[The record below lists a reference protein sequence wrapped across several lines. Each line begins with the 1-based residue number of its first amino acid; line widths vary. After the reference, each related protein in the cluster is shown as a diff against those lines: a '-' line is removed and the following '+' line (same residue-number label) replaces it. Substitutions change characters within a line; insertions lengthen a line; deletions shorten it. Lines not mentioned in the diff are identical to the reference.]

1 MIKECREGDEL
12 KKEDR
17 VWSGSK
23 NLYEEIKESWRF
35 DRKRWGGDE
44 FIKDD
49 R

>member
-23 NLYEEIKESWRF
+23 NLYEEIKVRVF
-35 DRKRWGGDE
+35 KRWKENWKIRG
-44 FIKDD
+44 I
-49 R
+49 